1 MAWFKVDDR
10 FSSSRKLLRIPRS
23 RRTAAVGL
31 WTLAGTWSARDLT
44 DGWIPAYAIEEFG
57 ADLDDAEA
65 LVSAGL
71 WDHEEQDGEHGFVF
85 VNWGE
90 YQPTKDQVEE
100 EREAARE
107 RKRRQRRN
115 AKGEFAGQDDV
126 TQVSRRDTSGL
137 TRDTTVSHGE
147 SQRGHTV
154 PVPSRPDP
162 SRPDPAPTT
171 SATAE
176 FDEWW
181 THWRRKKAIGDA
193 RKAFPAARK
202 RATLEQLIA
211 GADAY
216 FAWIDRNGI
225 ADQYVIGPGAWL
237 RQERWADELTDRQQ
251 QRPNREVGSRDSL
264 VQAHFDM
271 QQMGAPS

>member
-162 SRPDPAPTT
+162 SPSPTEREAPKRARALPDDWTPNEQHRTLAAQRGVDCDLEA
-171 SATAE
+171 SKMRDWATDKGATGK
-176 FDEWW
+176 DW
-181 THWRRKKAIGDA
+181 DA
-193 RKAFPAARK
+193 RFRNWLH
-202 RATLEQLIA
+202 RAEPPRGT
-211 GADAY
+211 
-216 FAWIDRNGI
+216 
-225 ADQYVIGPGAWL
+225 
-237 RQERWADELTDRQQ
+237 Q
-251 QRPNREVGSRDSL
+251 QRANREVDSRDSL

>member
-1 MAWFKVDDR
+1 MWVKVDDR
-10 FSSSRKLLRIPRS
+10 LPSSRKVLRIPRTA
-23 RRTAAVGL
+23 RPAAMGLWVMTAA
-31 WTLAGTWSARDLT
+31 WSSRDGT
-44 DGWIPAYAIEEFG
+44 DGWIPAYVIEEHG
-57 ADLDDAEA
+57 GELEHAEA
-65 LVSAGL
+65 LVAAGL
-71 WDHEEQDGEHGFVF
+71 WDHDDRDGEDGYQFVK
-85 VNWGE
+85 WAE
-90 YQPTKDQVEE
+90 YQPTQSEID
-100 EREAARE
+100 ERRRIERE
-107 RKRRQRRN
+107 RKAEQRRN
-115 AKGEFAGQDDV
+115 KAGKFAGQDE
-126 TQVSRRDTSGL
+126 
-137 TRDTTVSHGE
+137 SHGSPTDVPRE
-147 SQRGHTV
+147 NRGTPRKSHGSPTV

-162 SRPDPAPTT
+162 TRLDPSPTT

-176 FDEWW
+176 FEEWW

-251 QRPNREVGSRDSL
+251 QRPNRDITSGMSL
-264 VQAHFDM
+264 VASHQRLYGGEA
-271 QQMGAPS
+271 